1 VLKQVCYLVWKHEN
15 RPHASKKLK
24 IKGGFRMGFF
34 KKLRYSVTEVNMYPQ
49 MISQGVGKAFKYL
62 LLFTLIFGTIS
73 SMIIGYQLN
82 KDIGNFISQLEKDL
96 PEFTFEKSKLHV
108 EGAMPITY
116 TELDENTVII
126 IDTTGGTTPDILEEY
141 ESAALFL
148 EDQAIIKRNA
158 VETRVISFAEFADIS
173 FDKEDVMN
181 LLPYLKWFSLI
192 AGIVVWIVFFIGKLI
207 SAFIL
212 SIISLII
219 SKIRNVDLS
228 FGHLYSLSV
237 YSLTLPIL
245 LDIVFNLFHFD
256 LPNLIYYAIAIIYA
270 WLVIDRTKKQLTV
283 VTTD

>member
-1 VLKQVCYLVWKHEN
+1 ME
-15 RPHASKKLK
+15 
-24 IKGGFRMGFF
+24 FF

-49 MISQGVGKAFKYL
+49 MMSQGVGKAFKYL
-62 LLFTLIFGTIS
+62 LLLTLIFGTIS

-82 KDIGNFISQLEKDL
+82 RDIGNFISQLEKDL
-96 PEFTFEKSKLHV
+96 PEFTFENSKLHV
-108 EGAMPITY
+108 EGPMPITY

-141 ESAALFL
+141 ESAALVL

-192 AGIVVWIVFFIGKLI
+192 AGIFVWIVFFIGKLI

-270 WLVIDRTKKQLTV
+270 WFVIDRTKKQSNV
-283 VTTD
+283 VTDF